1 MKTITRRQSV
11 LNDLSLQARSNSPS
25 QNQLPRS
32 SRPISLDRLPAG
44 VFLAVPSVEI
54 TVGLPATQLISQSI
68 AKVSHPELRSFLTAV
83 AAEPEVAQALS
94 TPAASASRSTL
105 SFQSYPVQTLRRA
118 AELASY
124 WCAYGQIERDV
135 LFAATF
141 IAGIGHLL
149 AGSVIGNSS
158 LDDILFT
165 LVRPH
170 LHRLDGSAP
179 RQASLLRLALGWGN
193 ADEVD
198 AWYVPRLQEAVARA
212 LSAVQLGQFG
222 SNVAAR

>member
-1 MKTITRRQSV
+1 MKTITTRY
-11 LNDLSLQARSNSPS
+11 AIPT
-25 QNQLPRS
+25 
-32 SRPISLDRLPAG
+32 
-44 VFLAVPSVEI
+44 VEI
-54 TVGLPATQLISQSI
+54 TVGLPAKELIRQAM
-68 AKVSHPELRSFLTAV
+68 AKVAHLELHTFLNLV
-83 AAEPEVAQALS
+83 AAEPEVRQALS
-94 TPAASASRSTL
+94 TPIAGPAASAASGQRLPL

-118 AELASY
+118 GELASF
-124 WCAYGQIERDV
+124 WCANGQNERDV
-135 LFAATF
+135 LYAATF

-149 AGSVIGNSS
+149 ASSVVGHSS
-158 LDDILFT
+158 LDDVLFT

-170 LHRLDGSAP
+170 LHRLDDSAP
-179 RQASLLRLALGWGN
+179 HQASLLRLALGWGN